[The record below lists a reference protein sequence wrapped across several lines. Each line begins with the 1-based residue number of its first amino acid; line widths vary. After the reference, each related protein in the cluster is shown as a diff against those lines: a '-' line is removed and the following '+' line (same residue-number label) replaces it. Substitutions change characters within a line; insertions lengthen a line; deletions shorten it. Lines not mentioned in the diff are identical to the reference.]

1 MDVET
6 SVREFLR
13 EHAILSS
20 DKPDVS
26 SDESLLDSGILDS
39 ASIFQLVGFLE
50 ERFDFVIPDEDLVP
64 ENFDTLDSITD
75 FVRSRAQPQ
84 AAGGSTSE

>member
-6 SVREFLR
+6 SVRDFLR
-13 EHAILSS
+13 EHAILA
-20 DKPDVS
+20 PDNPVVS

-50 ERFDFVIPDEDLVP
+50 ERFNFVIPDEDLVP
-64 ENFDTLDSITD
+64 DNFETIDSIAA
-75 FVRSRAQPQ
+75 FVRSRAETQ
-84 AAGGSTSE
+84 AAGDSASE